1 VLPAYAGNFV
11 LDVDGDP
18 QRVRRVH
25 GCNQPD
31 FDAAPLPCR
40 IELSG
45 VPQPTTLQWIRD
57 SLSGAAPSVDV
68 SLHEYDANFK
78 EITELLVGQPRITQV
93 ALQDLDAQN
102 NTAGA
107 VVIDIEGQSL
117 KRQKGD
123 GTNVDLGPS
132 PAQLLRHNFR
142 VSVNGVDFD
151 RVVKM
156 TGIEVPIDP
165 SGADPHPD
173 GFLELVSV
181 VSSGGYDDVAEWSG
195 DASDGGGTRTMEVEL
210 LNPALTATLLTLTF
224 FQAAPQGFPEP
235 FGTGDTGAVGRVAIA
250 VQARQ
255 VDLS

>member
-1 VLPAYAGNFV
+1 ME
-11 LDVDGDP
+11 VDGTP
-18 QRVRRVH
+18 QRVRRVY

-40 IELSG
+40 VELNG

-57 SLSGAAPSVDV
+57 SIQGDTPAVGV

-78 EITELLVGQPRITQV
+78 EITELQVGQPRITQV
-93 ALQDLDAQN
+93 ALADLDAQS

-123 GTNVDLGPS
+123 GANVDLGPS
-132 PAQLLRHNFR
+132 PVQLLRSNFR
-142 VSVNGVDFD
+142 VSVEGTGFD

-156 TGIEVPIDP
+156 TGIEVPIHP

-173 GFLELVSV
+173 GFMELVSV
-181 VSSGGYDDVAEWSG
+181 TTGGGYDDVADWSS
-195 DASDGGGTRTMEVEL
+195 DASTGGGTRTMEVEM

-235 FGTGDTGAVGRVAIA
+235 FGTGDTGTVGRVAVA